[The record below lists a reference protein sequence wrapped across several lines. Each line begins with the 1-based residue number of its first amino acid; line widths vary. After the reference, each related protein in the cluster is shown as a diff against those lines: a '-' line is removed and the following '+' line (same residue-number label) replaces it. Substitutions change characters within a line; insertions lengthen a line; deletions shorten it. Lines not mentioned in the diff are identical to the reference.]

1 MHTHVTL
8 SSLQDSSGKIHIHCN
23 AIILICYLNNNMKTT
38 TSKSAQQHSKILT
51 NKTSTGIN
59 PSSKIYPASK

>member
-8 SSLQDSSGKIHIHCN
+8 SSLQD
-23 AIILICYLNNNMKTT
+23 YLNNNMKTT

-51 NKTSTGIN
+51 NKTSTGVN

>member
-1 MHTHVTL
+1 
-8 SSLQDSSGKIHIHCN
+8 
-23 AIILICYLNNNMKTT
+23 MKTT

-51 NKTSTGIN
+51 NKTSTRVN

>member
-1 MHTHVTL
+1 
-8 SSLQDSSGKIHIHCN
+8 
-23 AIILICYLNNNMKTT
+23 MKTT

-51 NKTSTGIN
+51 NKTNTGVN

>member
-8 SSLQDSSGKIHIHCN
+8 SSLQDSYN

-51 NKTSTGIN
+51 NKTSTGVN